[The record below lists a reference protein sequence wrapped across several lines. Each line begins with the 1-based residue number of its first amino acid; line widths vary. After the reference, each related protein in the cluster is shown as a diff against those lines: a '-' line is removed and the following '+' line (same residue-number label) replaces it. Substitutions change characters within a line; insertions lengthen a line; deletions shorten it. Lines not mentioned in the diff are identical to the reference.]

1 MLLVC
6 CYILSSKTQAS
17 PPEMPTSTKS
27 FHRQIPSS
35 CSLFLSCLY
44 QSRLLCCINKHSQN
58 LSDLQPWLTVMT
70 SSSKFPVSF
79 WTKTHG
85 SYSLYYKGFQIFQ
98 PWSIGKSVFYF
109 TIQLHETTV
118 VMCISLWCISHSP
131 FYCSVLFFFF
141 KDCHPMNWFHDVLMS
156 HPILHLVSTPL
167 VLQTYYSDP
176 DIEQLVKHVQNI
188 SCFSPLVVI
197 YKNDLWAK
205 DCSNPYSRVAKNS
218 SDTEE
223 QILYNPTYMRDLN

>member
-1 MLLVC
+1 MLLVY

-70 SSSKFPVSF
+70 SSSNFPVSF

-141 KDCHPMNWFHDVLMS
+141 KDLSPNELISWCTYESSHLAPCKHPSCLTDILQWSWYRTTCETCAEHLM
-156 HPILHLVSTPL
+156 L
-167 VLQTYYSDP
+167 
-176 DIEQLVKHVQNI
+176 
-188 SCFSPLVVI
+188 FSPCCNL
-197 YKNDLWAK
+197 
-205 DCSNPYSRVAKNS
+205 
-218 SDTEE
+218 
-223 QILYNPTYMRDLN
+223 